1 MNMDTAAHNTTR
13 TTSRLGAK
21 IGVVISVLVGAFLAV
36 DAAGKLAGVSQ
47 VKEGTEALGF
57 PADQALVMGVVLAVC
72 VVAFA
77 VPRTAVLGA
86 FGITAYLG
94 GAVTANMR
102 VEAPLFSA
110 TLFAVYLGVLMW
122 VGMVLRR
129 PELLRIAGLAHR
141 SPPRRGVSACHNPV
155 VQIGMTLPVMEPDLD
170 AAVLKEWARVVDDG
184 PFSSLCWGERIA
196 FGNPDSLTL
205 LGALAAWTDRV
216 RLVTTVIVP
225 QLHDPVM
232 LAKGLATGDMLSG
245 GRLTVGIGVGGRQ
258 EDYDAV
264 GADMASQTMRGMA
277 ERVAIMKRVWAGEK
291 VTESVLPVGP
301 SSVQPGGPR

>member
-1 MNMDTAAHNTTR
+1 MSFVPAGCLPRYRSIHNEEPTVNMDTAANPTTR

-129 PELLRIAGLAHR
+129 PELLRIAGLAH
-141 SPPRRGVSACHNPV
+141 
-155 VQIGMTLPVMEPDLD
+155 
-170 AAVLKEWARVVDDG
+170 
-184 PFSSLCWGERIA
+184 
-196 FGNPDSLTL
+196 
-205 LGALAAWTDRV
+205 
-216 RLVTTVIVP
+216 
-225 QLHDPVM
+225 
-232 LAKGLATGDMLSG
+232 
-245 GRLTVGIGVGGRQ
+245 
-258 EDYDAV
+258 
-264 GADMASQTMRGMA
+264 
-277 ERVAIMKRVWAGEK
+277 
-291 VTESVLPVGP
+291 
-301 SSVQPGGPR
+301 